1 MRLLMLTNGSHGDIH
16 PFLAIG
22 REMTRRGHSA
32 ALMTNPY
39 FAPHTVEAGVEH
51 MALGEHK
58 DLKKMLS
65 DNPETMSGLR
75 GPMQVLRKLMLP
87 NVPEII
93 QNTRR
98 AIKDWKADA
107 VLVHPLC
114 IGASWAAELA
124 GVPCHAASLAPSIWF
139 NANDQLVLPPFRSEN
154 PSRRAV
160 ALDLFMG
167 RLFTSLALDGPLNAQ
182 RRAMGL
188 PKMKSIFISEARGGL
203 INLALWSPLFRP
215 LIEGDPL
222 GAKITG
228 FPWYDRAKE
237 QEAPSDAIENFLS
250 SGEPPLIFTL
260 GTAAAH
266 TAGRFHQHAA
276 RACEILNRRGLFLVG
291 RGHQGP
297 SNMPKGSAAFEYAPY
312 STVFPRA
319 AVNIHHGG
327 IGTTAQALRAGRP
340 TVVIPM
346 AHDQF
351 DNAARLK
358 RMGLSETLRH
368 ARVTPDRLASAIRTV
383 LENPSVATRAAAVSP
398 QIAQEDGAA
407 VAADIL
413 TGTKTP

>member
-1 MRLLMLTNGSHGDIH
+1 MRLLMLSNGSHGDIH

-22 REMTRRGHSA
+22 REAVRRGHAA

-39 FAPHTVEAGVEH
+39 FAPHTHEAGLEH
-51 MALGEHK
+51 FALGEHK
-58 DLKKMLS
+58 DLKTMLS
-65 DNPETMSGLR
+65 ENPETMSGLR

-87 NVPEII
+87 HVPEIVE
-93 QNTRR
+93 NTRR
-98 AIKDWKADA
+98 AITDWKADT
-107 VLVHPLC
+107 VVVHPLC

-160 ALDLFMG
+160 KLDLFMG
-167 RLFTSLALDGPLNAQ
+167 RLVTSLALDGPLNAQ

-188 PKMKSIFISEARGGL
+188 PKMKSIFITEARGGL

-215 LIEGDPL
+215 IIDGDPR

-250 SGEPPLIFTL
+250 NGEPPLIFTL

-297 SNMPKGSAAFEYAPY
+297 SNMPKGSAAFEYAPF
-312 STVFPRA
+312 SAVFPRA

-358 RMGLSETLRH
+358 RMRVSETVRH
-368 ARVTPDRLASAIRTV
+368 AQVTPERLAAAIRRV
-383 LENPSVATRAAAVSP
+383 LENPAVSAAAARLAP
-398 QIAQEDGAA
+398 LIAQEDGASAA
-407 VAADIL
+407 VDVLLA
-413 TGTKTP
+413 

>member
-22 REMTRRGHSA
+22 RAMIGRGHAA

-39 FAPHTVEAGVEH
+39 FAPHTSEAGLEH
-51 MALGEHK
+51 FALGEHK
-58 DLKKMLS
+58 DLGKMLS
-65 DNPETMSGLR
+65 ENPATMSGLR

-87 NVPEII
+87 HVPEII
-93 QNTRR
+93 ENTRR
-98 AIKDWKADA
+98 AINDWKADA

-139 NANDQLVLPPFRSEN
+139 NAKDQAVLPPFRSEN

-160 ALDLFMG
+160 KLDMFMA
-167 RLFTSLALDGPLNAQ
+167 RLVTSLALDGPLNAQ
-182 RRAMGL
+182 RNAMRL
-188 PKMKSIFISEARGGL
+188 PKMKSIFITEARGGL
-203 INLALWSPLFRP
+203 TNLALWSPLFRP
-215 LIEGDPL
+215 IIDGDPP

-237 QEAPSDAIENFLS
+237 QEAPSDVVEKFMKD
-250 SGEPPLIFTL
+250 GEPPLVFTL

-276 RACEILNRRGLFLVG
+276 RACEILKRRGLFLVG

-297 SNMPKGSAAFEYAPY
+297 PNMPKRSAAFEYAPF
-312 STVFPRA
+312 SAVFQHA

-358 RMGLSETLRH
+358 RMRVSDTVRH
-368 ARVTPDRLASAIRTV
+368 AQVTPERLASAIRRV
-383 LENPSVATRAAAVSP
+383 LEDPTIANTAAKFAP
-398 QIAQEDGAA
+398 LIAREDGAA

-413 TGTKTP
+413 AGERR